1 MSPEELLKLYEKLY
15 FHELD
20 SRDKLTSRLQLSL
33 AVLTGLVGALGYI
46 LMRLNLEAASP
57 AAGAIFIVSY
67 ASAVV
72 LVGSAGWHF
81 IRALWNHSY
90 ERLPVATA
98 IEDYRDELVETY
110 KEFDDG
116 AEDVSHHFQDFLGR
130 YFRECA
136 EKNAEVNKIRAD
148 RLHDS
153 LSFVVYS
160 IGPILIS
167 VLSFALGGLVQATG
181 S

>member
-1 MSPEELLKLYEKLY
+1 MSQEELLKLYEKLY

-33 AVLTGLVGALGYI
+33 AVLTALVGALGYI
-46 LMRLNLEAASP
+46 LLRLNLAAASP
-57 AAGAIFIVSY
+57 AAGVIFIVSY
-67 ASAVV
+67 AIAVA

-90 ERLPVATA
+90 ECLPVATA
-98 IEDYRDELVETY
+98 IEDYRNELINTY
-110 KEFDDG
+110 KAFEDG
-116 AEDVSHHFQDFLGR
+116 AEDVSTHFQDFLGR

-136 EKNAEVNKIRAD
+136 SKNAEVNKIRAD

-160 IGPILIS
+160 VVPILIS
-167 VLSFALGGLVQATG
+167 VLSFALGGLARAVG
-181 S
+181 H